1 MRGWGAS
8 AGRAVSLVASIVAP
22 VTVGAMLGGSFGA
35 GGMFAV
41 FTVVSL
47 LGLAVILWLGIETK
61 DRLLEELS
69 R

>member
-1 MRGWGAS
+1 
-8 AGRAVSLVASIVAP
+8 
-22 VTVGAMLGGSFGA
+22 MLGGSFGA